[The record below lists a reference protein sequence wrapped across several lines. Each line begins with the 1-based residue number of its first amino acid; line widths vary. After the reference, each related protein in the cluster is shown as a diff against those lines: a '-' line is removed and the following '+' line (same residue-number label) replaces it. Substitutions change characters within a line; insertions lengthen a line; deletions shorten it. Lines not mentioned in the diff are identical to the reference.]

1 MTHPIIKFLSIL
13 TGTLIGYMILNAIG
27 LGWVAALAVG
37 IAVALFALRLMS
49 RPADGQAEVERGGAS
64 EAVQRSRQRQ
74 EDAHREADC
83 GLTHEERVRFQ
94 NIVENLDGD
103 GTDTP

>member
-1 MTHPIIKFLSIL
+1 MTNPTIKFLSFFI
-13 TGTLIGYMILNAIG
+13 GTLIGYMILNAIG
-27 LGWVAALAVG
+27 LGWVAVLAVG
-37 IAVALFALRLMS
+37 IAIALFALRLIS
-49 RPADGQAEVERGGAS
+49 RPPDGQAGAERGGAS
-64 EAVQRSRQRQ
+64 EAVQRARQRQ